1 MKWLIT
7 GGCGFIGVNLINEL
21 EKLGQ
26 KIRIVDNL
34 SVGSIDDLP
43 SNDWEIFDK
52 LTDLKKISWKKKQIF
67 TLDLKNKNNLD
78 NIICGVDYI
87 VHLAAST
94 GVKLS
99 VENFKQDFTN
109 NVISTLNLLEVAKNQ
124 SIKKFIFASS
134 GAPLGFQKPPIHEG
148 KPLSPKSPY
157 GASKMAGEGYCSAFA
172 GSYDLNTTIL
182 RFSNVYGPGSYK
194 KESVVA
200 KFIKDCIRNQ
210 KILINGNGEQTRDF
224 IYIDDL
230 IKAILLSTKV
240 QKCGEIFQ
248 IASGKETSIKELARI
263 ILDYLKNKLDF
274 KINIKNL
281 KPLKYEVK
289 HNFSDISKA
298 KKNMNFEPKVLLEDG
313 LKKTIEYYIKIYK
326 K

>member
-7 GGCGFIGVNLINEL
+7 GGCGFIGVNLIKKL

-26 KIRIVDNL
+26 KLRVVDNL
-34 SVGSIDDLP
+34 SVGSVDDLP
-43 SNDWEIFDK
+43 SNNWEIFDEV
-52 LTDLKKISWKKKQIF
+52 TDLKKISWKKKQIF
-67 TLDLKNKNNLD
+67 TLDLRNKKNLNY
-78 NIICGVDYI
+78 IMSEADYV

-99 VENFKQDFTN
+99 VENFNQDFTN
-109 NVISTLNLLEVAKNQ
+109 NVLSTLNLLEAAKKQ

-134 GAPLGFQKPPIHEG
+134 GAPLGFQKPPIHED

-157 GASKMAGEGYCSAFA
+157 GASKMAGEGYCSAFS

-200 KFIKDCIRNQ
+200 KFIKDCICNQ
-210 KILINGNGEQTRDF
+210 KILINGDGQQTRDF
-224 IYIDDL
+224 LYISDL
-230 IKAILLSTKV
+230 IQAILLSTNVK
-240 QKCGEIFQ
+240 KCGEIFQ
-248 IASGKETSIKELARI
+248 IASGKETSIKELSKI
-263 ILDYLKNKLDF
+263 ILDNLKNKLDF

-281 KPLKYEVK
+281 DPLKFEVK
-289 HNFSDISKA
+289 RNYSDISKA
-298 KKNMNFEPKVLLEDG
+298 KKMMNFEPKVPLEEG

>member
-7 GGCGFIGVNLINEL
+7 GGCGFIGVNLIKKL

-26 KIRIVDNL
+26 KLRVVDNL
-34 SVGSIDDLP
+34 SVGSVDDLP
-43 SNDWEIFDK
+43 SNNWEIFDEV
-52 LTDLKKISWKKKQIF
+52 TDLKKISWKKKQIF
-67 TLDLKNKNNLD
+67 TLDLKNKKNL
-78 NIICGVDYI
+78 NYIMSEADYV

-99 VENFKQDFTN
+99 VENFNQDFTN
-109 NVISTLNLLEVAKNQ
+109 NVLSTLNLLEAAKKQ

-134 GAPLGFQKPPIHEG
+134 GAPLGFQKPPIHED

-157 GASKMAGEGYCSAFA
+157 GASKMAGEGYCSAFS

-200 KFIKDCIRNQ
+200 KFIKDCICNQ
-210 KILINGNGEQTRDF
+210 KILINGDGQQTRDF
-224 IYIDDL
+224 LYISDL
-230 IKAILLSTKV
+230 IQAILLSTNVK
-240 QKCGEIFQ
+240 KCGEIFQ
-248 IASGKETSIKELARI
+248 IASGKETSIKELSKI
-263 ILDYLKNKLDF
+263 ILDNLKNKLDF

-281 KPLKYEVK
+281 DPLKFEVK
-289 HNFSDISKA
+289 RNYSDISKA
-298 KKNMNFEPKVLLEDG
+298 KKMMNFEPKVPLEEG

>member
-7 GGCGFIGVNLINEL
+7 GGCGFIGVNLIKKL

-26 KIRIVDNL
+26 KLRVVDNL
-34 SVGSIDDLP
+34 SVGSVDDLP
-43 SNDWEIFDK
+43 SNNWEIFDEV
-52 LTDLKKISWKKKQIF
+52 TDLKKISWKKKQIF
-67 TLDLKNKNNLD
+67 TLDLKNKKNL
-78 NIICGVDYI
+78 NYIMSEADYV

-99 VENFKQDFTN
+99 VENFNQDFTN
-109 NVISTLNLLEVAKNQ
+109 NVLSTLNLLEAAKKQ

-134 GAPLGFQKPPIHEG
+134 GAPLGFQKPPIHED

-157 GASKMAGEGYCSAFA
+157 GASKMAGEGYCSAFS

-200 KFIKDCIRNQ
+200 KFIKDCICNQ
-210 KILINGNGEQTRDF
+210 KILINGDGQQTRDF
-224 IYIDDL
+224 IYISDL
-230 IKAILLSTKV
+230 IQAILLSTNVK
-240 QKCGEIFQ
+240 KCGEIFQ
-248 IASGKETSIKELARI
+248 IASGKETSIKELSKI
-263 ILDYLKNKLDF
+263 ILDNLKNKLDF

-281 KPLKYEVK
+281 DPLKYEVK
-289 HNFSDISKA
+289 RNYSDISKA
-298 KKNMNFEPKVLLEDG
+298 KKMMNFEPTVPLEDG